1 MKQAVMYGGG
11 NIGRGFIGATL
22 SQSGYKVTFIDVA
35 EPVVKALQ
43 EKEQYPVRYVSSEGH
58 EDVVIEHVTA
68 VNGND
73 QEAAS
78 EAIANCD
85 IMATAVGA
93 RILKFIV
100 GNIVAGLRKRWARD
114 DRPLNIIICENLM
127 DANKVMEGML
137 KDLLTDEEKKHF
149 DEKVGLVEASIGRMV
164 PVQTEEMKD
173 GDPMRV
179 CVERYGFL
187 PVDKAAFKGEIPE
200 ITNMVPFEPF
210 DFYIKRKLYVHNM
223 GHATCAYLGG
233 YEGRKYIYQSID
245 DPEILN
251 IVQNAMLESALA
263 LHKKYGVELRRV
275 LTGFKYIG
283 EQIALLEQGGHPER
297 YIFGFEESYG
307 YLSGTHAR
315 DKDAVNAV
323 LLICEAAAWYA
334 KKGMTLGDAIDALYA
349 EIGCY
354 CNAQKS
360 FAFAGETGREKMA
373 SLMQGLRTQ
382 PLREIAGLPVE
393 GYTDYEAEGTGLP
406 KANVLEY
413 RLPGGSKVIIRPSG
427 TEPKIKAYLSAV
439 KPTVEQANAQLARL
453 AEAAAK
459 LLA

>member
-22 SQSGYKVTFIDVA
+22 SQSGYEVTFIDVA

-43 EKEQYPVRYVSSEGH
+43 EKKQYPVRYVSSEGH
-58 EDVVIEHVTA
+58 EDVTIEHVTA

-164 PVQTEEMKD
+164 D
-173 GDPMRV
+173 
-179 CVERYGFL
+179 L
-187 PVDKAAFKGEIPE
+187 AAFKGEVPGIQ
-200 ITNMVPFEPF
+200 NLVPFEPF

-245 DPEILN
+245 DPEVLT

-263 LHKKYGVELRRV
+263 LSKKYDVELDGLMLHITDLLGRFRNAALKDTCKRV
-275 LTGFKYIG
+275 GGDPTRKLGTADRLIG
-283 EQIALLEQGGHPER
+283 SSLLCLEQGVKPAYIAVGAAGAVYR
-297 YIFGFEESYG
+297 YLNEAGVEQSKE
-307 YLSGTHAR
+307 
-315 DKDAVNAV
+315 
-323 LLICEAAAWYA
+323 EAAKVLKEVSGLEADSELAGMILDMYA
-334 KKGMTLGDAIDALYA
+334 YFLEGEPVSALRRA
-349 EIGCY
+349 
-354 CNAQKS
+354 AQAAK
-360 FAFAGETGREKMA
+360 T
-373 SLMQGLRTQ
+373 
-382 PLREIAGLPVE
+382 AGL
-393 GYTDYEAEGTGLP
+393 G
-406 KANVLEY
+406 
-413 RLPGGSKVIIRPSG
+413 RII
-427 TEPKIKAYLSAV
+427 
-439 KPTVEQANAQLARL
+439 
-453 AEAAAK
+453 
-459 LLA
+459 

>member
-263 LHKKYGVELRRV
+263 LHKRYGVELDGLMLHITDLLGRFRNAALKDTCKRV
-275 LTGFKYIG
+275 GGDPARKIGAADRLIGSSLLCLEMGVMPAYIAVG
-283 EQIALLEQGGHPER
+283 AAGAVYR
-297 YIFGFEESYG
+297 
-307 YLSGTHAR
+307 YLSEAGTEQSY
-315 DKDAVNAV
+315 DA
-323 LLICEAAAWYA
+323 A
-334 KKGMTLGDAIDALYA
+334 K
-349 EIGCY
+349 
-354 CNAQKS
+354 
-360 FAFAGETGREKMA
+360 RV
-373 SLMQGLRTQ
+373 
-382 PLREIAGLPVE
+382 LREISGLPDGHALTELILQMYGLYLE
-393 GYTDYEAEGTGLP
+393 GETTAMMRRYAQ
-406 KANVLEY
+406 
-413 RLPGGSKVIIRPSG
+413 
-427 TEPKIKAYLSAV
+427 KIKV
-439 KPTVEQANAQLARL
+439 TNMREVI
-453 AEAAAK
+453 
-459 LLA
+459 

>member
-22 SQSGYKVTFIDVA
+22 SQSGYEVTFIDVA

-43 EKEQYPVRYVSSEGH
+43 EKKQYPVRYVSSEGH
-58 EDVVIEHVTA
+58 EDVTIEHVTA

-100 GNIVAGLRKRWARD
+100 GNIVAGLRKRWKRD

-187 PVDKAAFKGEIPE
+187 PVDLAAFKSEVPE
-200 ITNMVPFEPF
+200 IQNLVPFEPF
-210 DFYIKRKLYVHNM
+210 DFYIKRKLFIHNM

-233 YEGRKYIYQSID
+233 YVGRKYIYQAID
-245 DPEILN
+245 DPEILS
-251 IVQNAMLESALA
+251 IVENAMLESAMA
-263 LHKKYGVELRRV
+263 LSQKYGVELEPLMLHITDLLGRFRNEALKDTCKRVGGDPARKLGAADRLIGSSLLCLEMGVTPAYIAVGAAGTVYRYLNETGTEQSYDAAKQVLREVSGLPDGHALTELILQMYGLYLEGETTAMMRR
-275 LTGFKYIG
+275 Y
-283 EQIALLEQGGHPER
+283 
-297 YIFGFEESYG
+297 
-307 YLSGTHAR
+307 
-315 DKDAVNAV
+315 
-323 LLICEAAAWYA
+323 
-334 KKGMTLGDAIDALYA
+334 
-349 EIGCY
+349 
-354 CNAQKS
+354 AQKIKV
-360 FAFAGETGREKMA
+360 TNMRE
-373 SLMQGLRTQ
+373 
-382 PLREIAGLPVE
+382 
-393 GYTDYEAEGTGLP
+393 
-406 KANVLEY
+406 
-413 RLPGGSKVIIRPSG
+413 VI
-427 TEPKIKAYLSAV
+427 
-439 KPTVEQANAQLARL
+439 
-453 AEAAAK
+453 
-459 LLA
+459 